1 MGEPMNRRD
10 LLRESQASMHALL
23 DKAVNEM
30 TAEQLNFRPQEGGVS
45 GFFSL
50 WHFVRTED
58 NVINWVLQQQ
68 PTVWLNGD
76 YDEYFALP
84 RTSQGTG
91 MTEDEANAVTIR
103 DVPRFL
109 QYQQEVWAA
118 TETYLASM
126 SEDEFESRQVTVKPL
141 GEMSVWNAIYGLCLS
156 HGYRH
161 IGEIEY
167 QRGVQGLGGLTI

>member
-1 MGEPMNRRD
+1 MNRRE
-10 LLRESQASMHALL
+10 LLRDSLRSMHGML
-23 DKAVNEM
+23 DKAVEEM
-30 TAEQLNFRPQEGGVS
+30 SAEQLNFRPQEGGVS

-68 PTVWLNGD
+68 PTVWLNGG
-76 YDEYFALP
+76 YDERFGLP

-91 MTEDEANAVTIR
+91 MTDAEAQAIR
-103 DVPRFL
+103 IGDVPGFL
-109 QYQQEVWAA
+109 EYQRGVWAA
-118 TETYLASM
+118 TDNYLTAM
-126 SEDEFESRQVTVKPL
+126 SDDDFEARRVTVKPL
-141 GEMSVWNAIYGLCLS
+141 GEMPVWNALFGLCLT

-167 QRGVQGLGGLTI
+167 QRGVQGLGGLSI